1 MSNARTEYLKDLI
14 KDCKT
19 ACEAEGIDE
28 QDQGVVIAS
37 MILSDS
43 LNGLR
48 KALLTPAFVNARR
61 SYSE

>member
-1 MSNARTEYLKDLI
+1 MSNQRTEYLKDLI
-14 KDCKT
+14 KDCKA
-19 ACEAEGIDE
+19 ACAAEQIE
-28 QDQGVVIAS
+28 EEDQGVVIAS

-48 KALLTPAFVNARR
+48 KALLTPSFVAARR

>member
-19 ACEAEGIDE
+19 ACEAEGIEE

-48 KALLTPAFVNARR
+48 KALPKPAFVPARR
-61 SYSE
+61 AFSE